1 MAPAERN
8 QACQPGRIIINIR
21 KNETMN
27 GLLLHCGSQ
36 YVGREE
42 IALAPT
48 PCGTATWHPV
58 PHSEVIETVS
68 NAVESRG
75 WTIANEQYGLGH
87 DGAKLFGVMRLGN
100 SNHPEWSRAIGL
112 RNSHDM
118 TIAVGLAAG
127 LNCFVCDNLSFGSTI
142 VIKRRHTSGINLMAL
157 VDGALD
163 TLVEEFLTLETAAEK
178 LKTYDVMFDDAR
190 IATVQAAEAGA
201 IPSCDILAVLE
212 EFNHPRHAEFAEPT
226 RWSFLNAFTEV
237 SKKYSPARADVC
249 QRKLTRLF
257 GLDGQPSL
265 LWDGEIIDA

>member
-1 MAPAERN
+1 
-8 QACQPGRIIINIR
+8 
-21 KNETMN
+21 MN
-27 GLLLHCGSQ
+27 GLMLHCGSQ
-36 YVGREE
+36 YVGRAE

-58 PHSEVIETVS
+58 PHYEVIETVA

-75 WTIANEQYGLGH
+75 WTIVNEQYGLARS
-87 DGAKLFGVMRLGN
+87 GAKLFGVMRLGN

-142 VIKRRHTSGINLMAL
+142 VIKRRHTSGIDLTAL
-157 VDGALD
+157 VAGALD

-178 LKTYDVMFDDAR
+178 LKTYDVPFDAAR

-201 IPSCDILAVLE
+201 IPSCDILAVLN
-212 EFNHPRHAEFAEPT
+212 EFNHPRHQEFAAPT

>member
-1 MAPAERN
+1 
-8 QACQPGRIIINIR
+8 
-21 KNETMN
+21 
-27 GLLLHCGSQ
+27 
-36 YVGREE
+36 
-42 IALAPT
+42 
-48 PCGTATWHPV
+48 
-58 PHSEVIETVS
+58 VIETVA

-127 LNCFVCDNLSFGSTI
+127 VSVFCCDNLSFSSTI
-142 VIKRRHTSGINLMAL
+142 VIKRRHTSGIDLMSL
-157 VDGALD
+157 VAGALD

-178 LKTYDVMFDDAR
+178 LKSYDVMFDDAR

-201 IPSCDILAVLE
+201 IPSCDILTVLE
-212 EFNHPRHAEFAEPT
+212 EFNHPRHEEFAAPT